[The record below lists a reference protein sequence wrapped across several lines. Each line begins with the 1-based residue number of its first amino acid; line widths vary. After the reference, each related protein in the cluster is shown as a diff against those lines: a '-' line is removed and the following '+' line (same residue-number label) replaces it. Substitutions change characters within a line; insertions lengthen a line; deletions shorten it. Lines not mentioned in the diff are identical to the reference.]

1 MDADLAEIP
10 VEGEEADVSVETE
23 VDTEE
28 KPENTTETDIQ
39 EDDGFGSEILPEE
52 EFDSELERAEE
63 ENTVDPETGLTLGE
77 VLEQAQEQNLDLME
91 MEEGETAS
99 FIATYASATTDVSV
113 TRGSCYYYSDYD
125 LGSYLTYKYTVSFNN
140 VTATA
145 YCIQP
150 SKSSPGMVYLRLP
163 DWEMERNLPRSATMV
178 QRHPELMVSLKQ
190 SIRIFPQESSL

>member
-1 MDADLAEIP
+1 MEVPAEEEKKDADLAEIP
-10 VEGEEADVSVETE
+10 VEGEETDVSVETE

-77 VLEQAQEQNLDLME
+77 VLEQAQEQDLDLME

-99 FIATYASATTDVSV
+99 FIATYASTTTMSV
-113 TRGSCYYYSDYD
+113 
-125 LGSYLTYKYTVSFNN
+125 
-140 VTATA
+140 
-145 YCIQP
+145 
-150 SKSSPGMVYLRLP
+150 
-163 DWEMERNLPRSATMV
+163 
-178 QRHPELMVSLKQ
+178 
-190 SIRIFPQESSL
+190 